1 MNERKIASVKNISQK
16 LMVICLCGILAGCGL
31 AQAVK
36 EGTVSMKDAIFYKKI
51 TTLRLDFTPRSGL
64 NADEDQ
70 TPLATMVWVYQLK
83 DKKAVEGA
91 MYQTLLTQSD
101 EILKKDTL
109 NATSVMVMPQGQ
121 VSLDEPLEKETQFV
135 AVLGMFRNPDL
146 SENTWRL
153 VINRE
158 DLDADKPR
166 VIELG
171 DGWLRLLPLKD

>member
-1 MNERKIASVKNISQK
+1 MKYFIQKIIILS
-16 LMVICLCGILAGCGL
+16 LCGVLAGCGL

-36 EGTVSMKDAIFYKKI
+36 DGTVSMKDAILYKKI
-51 TTLRLDFTPRSGL
+51 TTLRLDFTPRSGI

-70 TPLATMVWVYQLK
+70 TPLATMVWIYQLK
-83 DKKAVEGA
+83 SQKTVESA
-91 MYQTLLTQSD
+91 SYQMLLAQSD
-101 EILKKDTL
+101 EILKKETL
-109 NATSVMVMPQGQ
+109 ESTSVMVMPGGQ
-121 VSLDEPLEKETQFV
+121 VSLDVPLEKETQFV
-135 AVLGMFRNPDL
+135 AVLGLFRNPDL
-146 SENTWRL
+146 SENTWRI